1 MEWSICAIWTRI
13 GGAEDRRR
21 GIFWWWWREG
31 EVACLRVLM
40 ARPFGDFLGCDDVYL
55 FRRSAEVRKG
65 GPCAQHKFKS

>member
-21 GIFWWWWREG
+21 GIFWWCWREG

-40 ARPFGDFLGCDDVYL
+40 GRPFGDFLVVMMFTCSVGL
-55 FRRSAEVRKG
+55 LRSEKEVRAHSRK
-65 GPCAQHKFKS
+65 